1 MCGNRVLPNQG
12 SIGQCELYWP
22 SGQFMKCG
30 TTRPRNLGLMEQEIS
45 RVPLAFP
52 PES

>member
-1 MCGNRVLPNQG
+1 
-12 SIGQCELYWP
+12 
-22 SGQFMKCG
+22 MKHG
-30 TTRPRNLGLMEQEIS
+30 KTRPRDLGLMEQEIS